1 MAEKKSEKLQK
12 AYDQI
17 DRFSHA
23 YRYSQVLFTAYE
35 SGLLEVL
42 SRSKDGSPEEIANAA
57 NLSEKGV
64 TRLLTALCALKI
76 ADKKQGRFKLTGP
89 YRQLF
94 NPDADNYLGGMFD
107 HEIHLQKRWMNLL
120 HSIKSGEPV
129 KKPNQKRTILDKNRF
144 IRAMAILG
152 RRSSPEVINKLKLK
166 DNQHILDLG
175 GGPGLYL
182 ESFLA
187 PFTHT
192 KVTLFDQPETI
203 RFAKKRL
210 AAHPSFD
217 RMSFQEGDMLRDN
230 YGKNYDIIF
239 ISNVIHIFSLTQILH
254 ILKNCHRSL
263 KPAGRVF
270 IKDFF
275 INEHQTGPVFSSL
288 FSLHMMLS
296 TEHGGCYRVSE
307 IMDLLKES
315 GFRRGRQIKFKQN
328 SQILEG
334 IKKVISKKK
343 KRNSHNVVVQK

>member
-1 MAEKKSEKLQK
+1 MAKKKSEKLQE
-12 AYDQI
+12 AYEQI
-17 DRFSHA
+17 DRLSHA
-23 YRYSQVLFTAYE
+23 YRYSQVIFTAYE

-42 SRSKDGSPEEIANAA
+42 SRSKDRSPEEIAGAA

-64 TRLLTALCALKI
+64 TRILTALCALNI
-76 ADKKQGRFKLTGP
+76 ADKKQGRFKLAGP

-107 HEIHLQKRWMNLL
+107 HEIHLQKRWTNLL
-120 HSIKSGEPV
+120 QSIKSGEPA
-129 KKPNQKRTILDKNRF
+129 KKTDQKRTIQDKNRF
-144 IRAMAILG
+144 IKAMATLG
-152 RRSSPEVINKLKLK
+152 RRSSPQVIYKLNLK

-175 GGPGLYL
+175 GGPGLYM

-187 PFTHT
+187 PFSHT

-210 AAHPSFD
+210 ATHPSFE
-217 RMSFQEGDMLRDN
+217 RMFFQEGDMLKDD

-239 ISNVIHIFSLTQILH
+239 ISNVIHIFSLKQIRH
-254 ILKNCHRSL
+254 ILKNSHKSL

-275 INEHQTGPVFSSL
+275 LNEHQTGPVFSSL

-307 IMDLLKES
+307 IMDLLRET
-315 GFRRGRQIKFKQN
+315 GFRRGRQIKFKKN

-334 IKKVISKKK
+334 IKK
-343 KRNSHNVVVQK
+343 

>member
-1 MAEKKSEKLQK
+1 MAKKPSGKLRE

-17 DRFSHA
+17 DRLSHA

-35 SGLLEVL
+35 SGLLEKL
-42 SRSKDGSPEEIANAA
+42 SQLKGGSPGQIADEV

-64 TRLLTALCALKI
+64 ARLLSTLCALKI
-76 ADKKQGRFKLTGP
+76 ATKNQGRYKLAGE
-89 YRQLF
+89 YRALF
-94 NPDADNYLGGMFD
+94 DPAAEDYLGGMFD
-107 HEIHLQKRWMNLL
+107 HEIHLQKRWINLL
-120 HSIKSGEPV
+120 YSVKSGNPV
-129 KKPNQKRTILDKNRF
+129 KKSDQPRTSKDRDRF

-175 GGPGLYL
+175 GGPGLYM

-187 PFTHT
+187 PYAHT
-192 KVTLFDQPETI
+192 KVTLFDQTETI

-217 RMSFQEGDMLRDN
+217 RMSFIEGDILKDN

-239 ISNVIHIFSLTQILH
+239 ISNVIHIFSLEQILA
-254 ILKNCHRSL
+254 IIKNCHRSL
-263 KPAGRVF
+263 KPAGRVL

-275 INEHQTGPVFSSL
+275 LNEQQTGPVFSSL

-307 IMDLLKES
+307 IMDLLRES
-315 GFRRGRQIKFKQN
+315 GFRRGRLIRLRQN
-328 SQILEG
+328 SQVLEG
-334 IKKVISKKK
+334 IKK
-343 KRNSHNVVVQK
+343 